1 MLKAYSGVGSVSSR
15 ENSMSIIESD
25 DQLSWYAVHTL
36 PRQEARADSN
46 LRAWGIET
54 VFPKIKDCRY
64 NKFSGEPI
72 YMVKP
77 LFPRYIFARFNAEQ
91 GLHNV
96 RFTRG
101 VYAVISSGNKPISVN
116 DDVITLI
123 KSRMQEDGL
132 VNIGEEFSAGD
143 KVLIKKGPFKSL
155 MGIFERR
162 MDASNRVMVLL
173 TTINFQGRI
182 SVEREMITKSY

>member
-1 MLKAYSGVGSVSSR
+1 
-15 ENSMSIIESD
+15 
-25 DQLSWYAVHTL
+25 
-36 PRQEARADSN
+36 
-46 LRAWGIET
+46 
-54 VFPKIKDCRY
+54 
-64 NKFSGEPI
+64 
-72 YMVKP
+72 
-77 LFPRYIFARFNAEQ
+77 
-91 GLHNV
+91 
-96 RFTRG
+96 
-101 VYAVISSGNKPISVN
+101 
-116 DDVITLI
+116 
-123 KSRMQEDGL
+123 MQEDGL

>member
-1 MLKAYSGVGSVSSR
+1 
-15 ENSMSIIESD
+15 MSIIESR
-25 DQLSWYAVHTL
+25 DQTNWYAVHTL
-36 PRQEARADSN
+36 PQQETRADSN

-64 NKFSGEPI
+64 NKFSGEPV

-77 LFPRYIFARFNAEQ
+77 LFPRYIFARFKADQ
-91 GLHNV
+91 ALHSV

-101 VYAVISSGNKPISVN
+101 VHAVVSFGNKPVSV
-116 DDVITLI
+116 DKDVIALI

-132 VNIGEEFSAGD
+132 VDIGEEFKAGD
-143 KVLIKKGPFKSL
+143 EVLIKKGPFKSL
-155 MGIFERR
+155 MGIFERT

-182 SVEREMITKSY
+182 SLGREMITKSY